1 MLAAK
6 MDLFLKRLDERAAD
20 KEVMKGTV
28 KAMDSQMTSEVCGE
42 ADTRGTTALKLMKK
56 HHTST
61 MGSDKVIT
69 TGGTINLVRKEVT
82 QISIPIAIRIN
93 LP

>member
-1 MLAAK
+1 
-6 MDLFLKRLDERAAD
+6 
-20 KEVMKGTV
+20 MKGTI

-42 ADTRGTTALKLMKK
+42 ADTRGMTAPKLVKK

-61 MGSDKVIT
+61 TGSDKVIT
-69 TGGTINLVRKEVT
+69 TGGTINLACKEVT
-82 QISIPIAIRIN
+82 RISIPISIRIN